1 MGYFY
6 AGVWAIVAVY
16 LFVMAFKES
25 KFLLI
30 VSGLFAFMSVWWLVN
45 ELLPV
50 DLFAGMFGIIFRI
63 VIGIVLVV
71 LLIIYFMM
79 KKRNISSK

>member
-30 VSGLFAFMSVWWLVN
+30 VSGLFAFMSGWWLAN
-45 ELLPV
+45 ELLPIN
-50 DLFAGMFGIIFRI
+50 LFDGLY
-63 VIGIVLVV
+63 GIVFRVVVGVALVV
-71 LLIIYFMM
+71 LLIIYILM
-79 KKRNISSK
+79 KKQNLSSK